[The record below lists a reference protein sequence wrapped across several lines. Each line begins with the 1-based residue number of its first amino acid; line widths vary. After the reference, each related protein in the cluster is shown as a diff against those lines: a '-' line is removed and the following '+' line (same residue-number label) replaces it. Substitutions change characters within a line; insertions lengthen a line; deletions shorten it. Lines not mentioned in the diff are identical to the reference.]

1 MWEADVVWSRALA
14 VFAAVVLPG
23 ALVLCVPLSHD
34 ENMYIAAGVLLGEH
48 TLYADFAYLQ
58 APYLPLLYAL
68 VFDLTDQAYLLFC
81 GRMVALVMALV
92 AFYVV
97 YRTCRELSGSR
108 RLGALC
114 VVLFAGHHLTL
125 FVLPYARNHVVALA
139 LSLSA
144 FYLFVRAVRS
154 PRHGA
159 ALSALAG
166 VLSGLAVGTRLMAAP
181 LALAL
186 LVACLITP
194 RLKRMKHRLAHG
206 LLPFSLGLALSLVPA
221 VWIIATTDAGAAWFD
236 NVGYHGVN
244 LLWRSAADP
253 ARAMTLPGKLAFAAE
268 YLVKGS
274 GASLLIAFGL
284 VLWHRRYTTSRAL
297 VAKMA
302 SRADATTVATLC
314 LAAAVLAAFLPTPM
328 QRDYLAMVVPFAVIM
343 LACLM
348 GRWAVPYD
356 RLLMQAVTGLAALTV
371 LVALATNLRY
381 LRYLPY
387 PGRWAPIAV
396 RQAGQRLAQLASRT
410 GAPAKVATLSPIYPL
425 EGGLEI
431 YPELATGPFLY
442 RVGDLIESGRRERYV
457 GSSPKSIRALLAA
470 DPPDAIL
477 LGFEGTLEDPLAA
490 FAQEHGYILVDT
502 GMPRGQVYLRRPPGH
517 SDTRDGD

>member
-1 MWEADVVWSRALA
+1 VVWSRALA

-34 ENMYIAAGVLLGEH
+34 EHMYVAAGVLLGEH
-48 TLYADFAYLQ
+48 ALYADFAYLQ
-58 APYLPLLYAL
+58 APYLPFLYAL
-68 VFDLTDQAYLLFC
+68 VFDLADRSYLLLC
-81 GRMVALVMALV
+81 GRAVALVMALV
-92 AFYVV
+92 AFCIV

-144 FYLFVRAVRS
+144 FYVFVRAVRS
-154 PRHGA
+154 PGHGA
-159 ALSALAG
+159 AWSALAG

-186 LVACLITP
+186 LVACLATP
-194 RLKRMKHRLAHG
+194 RLRRMKDRLAHG
-206 LLPFSLGLALSLVPA
+206 LLPFSLGLALSLAPA
-221 VWIIATTDAGAAWFD
+221 VWVFATTDGEAAWFN

-244 LLWRSAADP
+244 LLWRSGADA
-253 ARAMTLPGKLAFAAE
+253 ARAMTLAGKLGFAAE
-268 YLVKGS
+268 YVVKGS

-284 VLWHRRYTTSRAL
+284 VFWHHRYATSRAL
-297 VAKMA
+297 VARMA
-302 SRADATTVATLC
+302 SRADAITVATLC
-314 LAAAVLAAFLPTPM
+314 LAAGVLAAFLPTPM
-328 QRDYLAMVVPFAVIM
+328 QRDYLAMVVPFAVIL
-343 LACLM
+343 LAGLM

-371 LVALATNLRY
+371 LVGLATNLRH

-387 PGRWAPIAV
+387 PGGWAPVTV
-396 RQAGQRLAQLASRT
+396 RHVGQRLAQLTSPT
-410 GAPAKVATLSPIYPL
+410 GAPAKVATLAPIYAL

-431 YPELATGPFLY
+431 YSELATGPFLY
-442 RVGDLIESGRRERYV
+442 RVGDLIESERRGRYV
-457 GSSPKSIRALLAA
+457 GTSPESVGRLLAG

-477 LGFEGTLEDPLAA
+477 LGFEGTLADPLAA
-490 FAQEHGYILVDT
+490 FAQEHGYVLTET
-502 GMPRGQVYLRRPPGH
+502 GMPGGQVYLRR
-517 SDTRDGD
+517 